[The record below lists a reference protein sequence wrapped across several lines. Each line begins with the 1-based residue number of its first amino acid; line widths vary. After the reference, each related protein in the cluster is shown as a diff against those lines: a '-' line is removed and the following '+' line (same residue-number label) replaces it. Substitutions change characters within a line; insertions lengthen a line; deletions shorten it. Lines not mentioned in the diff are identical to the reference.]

1 DSLSGGHTVATY
13 LYRLGGW
20 AFARRR
26 WVVGAWA
33 LVLGAVV
40 VCAIAFGGRT
50 SNKFEVPG
58 TESQQAMD
66 LLEKKFPGAGGASAR
81 VVFKAPE
88 GESLT
93 DPANRDA
100 VMASVKKAEHANEVT
115 AVIDPY
121 SAGAVTKDGS
131 VGYAD

>member
-1 DSLSGGHTVATY
+1 MATF

-20 AFARRR
+20 AYERRR
-26 WVVGAWA
+26 RVLAFWLLAIVGVGAA
-33 LVLGAVV
+33 A
-40 VCAIAFGGRT
+40 AAFSGQT
-50 SNKFEVPG
+50 DNSFSVPG
-58 TESQQAMD
+58 TESQRAQD

-81 VVFKAPE
+81 VVFEAPE

-100 VMASVKKAEHANEVT
+100 VMASVEKAEHADEVT

-121 SAGAVTKDGS
+121 RSRR
-131 VGYAD
+131 